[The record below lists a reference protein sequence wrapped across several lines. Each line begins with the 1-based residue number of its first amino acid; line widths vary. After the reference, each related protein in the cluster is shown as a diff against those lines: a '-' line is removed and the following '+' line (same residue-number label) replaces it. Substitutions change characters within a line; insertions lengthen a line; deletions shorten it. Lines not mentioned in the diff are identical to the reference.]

1 MKHEP
6 IVTSRSWYALRVAPR
21 SMMLSKRNRS
31 RMVNGTRQPFIEYVF
46 PAEEALGARGFN
58 PFVPTEGV
66 WRRRSRFYRAKD
78 RQRVRR
84 PLLTG
89 YILIDPPD
97 PVDWFAIM
105 SLPFVSGVIVRAGW
119 PARIAKDDDFDA
131 RHPITQDKNGKDN
144 RFPQGLCNVVAKH
157 TVVADEAKIHMPT
170 GRTFEPGDRVEIMDD
185 AFKDLP
191 IIVKE
196 IEGDRTTIITTLF
209 GSEFEVG
216 GVETWK
222 LAKWVG

>member
-1 MKHEP
+1 MKHAP
-6 IVTSRSWYALRVAPR
+6 IVSGGSWYALRVAPR
-21 SMMLSKRNRS
+21 SMMLSKRQRS
-31 RMVNGTRQPFIEYVF
+31 RMVNGVRQPFVEYVF
-46 PAEEALGARGFN
+46 PAEEALAAQGFN

-66 WRRRSRFYRAKD
+66 WRRRSRYYKAKD

-89 YILIDPPD
+89 YILIDPQE
-97 PVDWFAIM
+97 PVNWHAIM
-105 SLPFVSGVIVRAGW
+105 SLPFVSGVIIKSGW
-119 PARIAKDDDFDA
+119 PARIAKEEPQRLDCHGLPMKDFYPRSLSA
-131 RHPITQDKNGKDN
+131 IAQ
-144 RFPQGLCNVVAKH
+144 KH
-157 TVVADEAKIHMPT
+157 TVVADESKIHMPS